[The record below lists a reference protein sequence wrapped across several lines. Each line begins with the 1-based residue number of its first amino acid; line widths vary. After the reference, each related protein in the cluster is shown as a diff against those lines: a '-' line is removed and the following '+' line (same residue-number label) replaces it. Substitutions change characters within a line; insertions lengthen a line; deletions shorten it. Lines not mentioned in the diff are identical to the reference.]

1 MKASISANERL
12 QHFAPQIEK
21 VSTKAKLLIG
31 VLLVF
36 IAIGLVALFQQIFI
50 GHIVTGM
57 RDNVIWGLYIVN
69 FIFFIGISY
78 AGAILSGMLY
88 LFNVSWRRPIVRIS
102 GLLTIAAGIIG
113 PVFILLCIGR
123 LDRLPN
129 LFLYARLQSPIFW
142 DVMAIS
148 TYLVGAFL
156 YLYLTLIRDFAIY
169 SEAEVLNLPTWKR
182 KIYKTLSLGYN
193 GKEEQRKQLKIST
206 QLLAIIMVP
215 LVIIISSVLSWIFG
229 MTLRPGWHSSIFGP
243 YFVIASILTGVGV
256 IISLMWVL
264 RWYYKLHNYLTHQHF
279 RNMGYIMLLLAAAYG
294 YFTFSEFL
302 TGWYGS
308 EKWDSEVLYKLFSL
322 EEYGWW
328 FLFSNLFA
336 IVMPILVV
344 SIPGLRKPG
353 PISLAA
359 LLMVFAMWIKRF
371 LIVVPTLETPLL
383 PVQDTREAWVH
394 YTATWQEWA
403 LTFAG
408 IATFL
413 LIYLVF
419 SRWVTIIPV
428 SDYIDDEQHN

>member
-308 EKWDSEVLYKLFSL
+308 EKWDSEVLHKLFSL

-336 IVMPILVV
+336 IVVPILVV

>member
-1 MKASISANERL
+1 MKASISATERL
-12 QHFAPQIEK
+12 KHFAPQIEHLSTRAK
-21 VSTKAKLLIG
+21 VVIG

-36 IAIGLVALFQQIFI
+36 IAAGIVALIQQIVV

-78 AGAILSGMLY
+78 AGAILSGMFY
-88 LFNVSWRRPIVRIS
+88 LFNVEWRRPIVRIA

-123 LDRLPN
+123 LDRLHH
-129 LFLYARLQSPIFW
+129 LFFYGRLQSPIFW

-156 YLYLTLIRDFAIY
+156 YLYLTVIRDFAIY
-169 SEAEVLNLPTWKR
+169 SEAEFLNLPAWKR
-182 KIYKTLSLGYN
+182 KVYKALSLGYN

-206 QLLAIIMVP
+206 QLLAIIMIP

-256 IISLMWVL
+256 IISLMWYL
-264 RWYYKLHNYLTHQHF
+264 RWHYKLEEYLTPRHF
-279 RNMGYIMLLLAAAYG
+279 KNMGYIMLLLAAAYG

-308 EKWDSEVLYKLFSL
+308 EKWDSEVLSKLFNPH
-322 EEYGWW
+322 EYGWW
-328 FLFSNLFA
+328 FLWSNVFA
-336 IVMPILVV
+336 IIVPILVV
-344 SIPGLRKPG
+344 AIPKFRKPG

-359 LLMVFAMWIKRF
+359 FFMVLAMWIKRF

-383 PVQDTREAWVH
+383 PIQDTREAWVH
-394 YTATWQEWA
+394 YSATWQEWA

-408 IATFL
+408 IATFC

-428 SDYIDDEQHN
+428 SDYIDDEQKN

>member
-308 EKWDSEVLYKLFSL
+308 EKWDSEVLHKLFSL